1 MDLIIMDL
9 IENMGLINDSDKVV
23 QAIDFEGVQ
32 NKNMHPSDIDAVLEF
47 DNKLLILMEI
57 KIKDKQ
63 IPTGQRLMLER
74 ICNAWDTDK
83 DKNGLILKVEHDHRN
98 KKTDIPLKLCTVT
111 EIYFQ
116 GKWSKR
122 KQKLITCL
130 NDIGKFY
137 NIVKCKF

>member
-1 MDLIIMDL
+1 MDL

-74 ICNAWDTDK
+74 ICNAWDNDK
-83 DKNGLILKVEHDHRN
+83 DKNSLILKVEHDHRN